1 MAALPDDVR
10 ALFEGA
16 NYVHLATLMPDGSPH
31 SVAIWAGV
39 EGDNVV
45 FFTQEGSVK
54 AKNIARDPRVALS
67 ITDHDNPYKTAQLR
81 GRVVEVR
88 GLEAADVLADELGV
102 RYTGET
108 FPFHPP
114 SSRMYVVE
122 VDKVVSTQLPFEHRP
137 AAA

>member
-10 ALFEGA
+10 ALFGGA
-16 NYVHLATLMPDGSPH
+16 NFAHLATLMPDGSPH

-45 FFTQEGSVK
+45 FFTQEGSLK
-54 AKNIARDPRVALS
+54 ANNMAKDARVAIS
-67 ITDHDNPYKTAQLR
+67 ITDHENPYVTAQLR

-88 GLEAADVLADELGV
+88 DVEAAHALADQLGV
-102 RYTGET
+102 RYTGEP
-108 FPFHPP
+108 FPYHPP
-114 SSRMYVVE
+114 TSRMYVVE
-122 VDKVVSTQLPFEHRP
+122 VDKVRSTQLPFEHRP